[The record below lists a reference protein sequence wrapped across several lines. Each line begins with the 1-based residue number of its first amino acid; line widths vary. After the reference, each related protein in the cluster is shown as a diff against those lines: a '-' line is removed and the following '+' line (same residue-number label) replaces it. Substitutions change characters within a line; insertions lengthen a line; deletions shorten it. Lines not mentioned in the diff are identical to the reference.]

1 MPFDQAPE
9 KERRERERVF
19 VFVLS
24 ASELKAAIVSAAIVG
39 LIATREAED
48 LIGELQLRNE

>member
-39 LIATREAED
+39 LIAAREAED
-48 LIGELQLRNE
+48 LIGELQLRHE